1 MSIDDDILAFVQT
14 KDLRYIPTAKGIT
27 AKVSFEQ
34 WQGEHFQSSEGY
46 QLAEEAILAAGQTA
60 RRRLGQELQAARN
73 ALLQVAPPVVNVQ
86 VVNVSD
92 PGDVEAAIRE
102 PF

>member
-1 MSIDDDILAFVQT
+1 MSIDADILAFVQT

-34 WQGEHFQSSEGY
+34 WQGEHFQSAEGY
-46 QLAEEAILAAGQTA
+46 QLAEEAILTAGQTA

-73 ALLQVAPPVVNVQ
+73 ALLQVAPPKQ
-86 VVNVSD
+86 FVSTDYPDD
-92 PGDVEAAIRE
+92 PA